1 MENAES
7 QIMVTKSDGRIV
19 PFDPNKIIKVLY
31 TVGADEQ
38 VINLVLSQ
46 IDKITYDGISTKKL
60 YRTIFKN
67 LKKLDKPIAG
77 RYNLKNAIFALG
89 PSGYPFEKYVGSLFT
104 AEGYSVETGIKVPG
118 KCIKH
123 EVDIIAENAL
133 ELHMMECK
141 FHSTQKTYCH
151 IQHSLYVRARF
162 WDIEN
167 KLAKNSKDLSKN
179 FSGWLVTNTR
189 FSTDAIT
196 YGICSELKM
205 MSWDYPLYNGLKDRI
220 DRLGLHPV
228 TAIVSLSHKE
238 KKKLMDL
245 GVVLCKSL
253 NEDILRSIG
262 IDESRIPDIIKES
275 ANLCRRN
282 K

>member
-104 AEGYSVETGIKVPG
+104 AEDYSVETGIKVPG
-118 KCIKH
+118 K
-123 EVDIIAENAL
+123 
-133 ELHMMECK
+133 
-141 FHSTQKTYCH
+141 
-151 IQHSLYVRARF
+151 
-162 WDIEN
+162 
-167 KLAKNSKDLSKN
+167 
-179 FSGWLVTNTR
+179 
-189 FSTDAIT
+189 
-196 YGICSELKM
+196 
-205 MSWDYPLYNGLKDRI
+205 
-220 DRLGLHPV
+220 
-228 TAIVSLSHKE
+228 
-238 KKKLMDL
+238 
-245 GVVLCKSL
+245 
-253 NEDILRSIG
+253 
-262 IDESRIPDIIKES
+262 
-275 ANLCRRN
+275 
-282 K
+282 